1 EGNLETEPA
10 ARFWIP
16 LGIRMNVLV
25 FHNLEK
31 LAQSRANAIDWL
43 FCFERYAE
51 HHNYLYHNLALPITD
66 ALRKFPFDAVI
77 FDSTSL
83 GVVTFRP
90 RSAFCELRQRLAFV
104 ADLPAVKLAF
114 PQDDYNHS
122 DILD

>member
-1 EGNLETEPA
+1 MRSRNN
-10 ARFWIP
+10 
-16 LGIRMNVLV
+16 RMNVLV

-31 LAQSRANAIDWL
+31 LTRSRASATDWL

-51 HHNYLYHNLALPITD
+51 HHNYWYHNITFPITD
-66 ALRKFPFDAVI
+66 ALRGCPFDVVI

-90 RSAFCELRQRLAFV
+90 RSAFCELKQRLSFV